1 MVKRKRDK
9 EIAKMQKK
17 YEKIRALEEIENLP
31 IEERL
36 KSLKL
41 KEEIYLLRK
50 PIYRKVGF
58 YVAIAPMF
66 LGVIAFVSA
75 WMGGYFDTQNKIFEN
90 ERTLLEIKKAEL
102 KEETKELSDKY
113 ANLGEEYEEK
123 EKRLIAELKA
133 ATKELSDK
141 YVNLG
146 EEYREKEKKLK
157 AELKAATKELSDKYV
172 NLGEEYEEKEK
183 RLIAELKAATK
194 NLVIEKQIL
203 SDINANLEV
212 EYKEKNRKLEKHKEE
227 ILTLQTKLK
236 EREKEQDKLIALRG
250 KKVLVNKEETQTL
263 LVLGESV
270 LGKAIDSSKQLQD
283 TVGVLKQYA
292 ETLPKV
298 KTPDVYSFDDW
309 YYKGAGEFLNKKY
322 PEAIDSF
329 KKALPNAPDDAS
341 AAYTHNY
348 IGAAYANIG
357 IDKEAFKNFI
367 KAIEFKPNN
376 PLSHLNKARIHINS
390 GEIQVAED
398 EIEMVKDLFKEGK
411 VNEGEKA
418 FIEKEIELVEEAG
431 FTAESKEEIQYGAKL
446 ELESGEKE
454 AKAEEKE

>member
-9 EIAKMQKK
+9 EIAKMRKE
-17 YEKIRALEEIENLP
+17 YEKIRAREEIEKLP

-66 LGVIAFVSA
+66 LGVIAFVST
-75 WMGGYFDTQNKIFEN
+75 WMGGYFDTQKKIFEN

-113 ANLGEEYEEK
+113 ANLGEEYK
-123 EKRLIAELKA
+123 
-133 ATKELSDK
+133 
-141 YVNLG
+141 
-146 EEYREKEKKLK
+146 EKEKKLK
-157 AELKAATKELSDKYV
+157 
-172 NLGEEYEEKEK
+172 
-183 RLIAELKAATK
+183 AELKAATK

-203 SDINANLEV
+203 SDINANLEE

-250 KKVLVNKEETQTL
+250 KKVLVNKEKTQTL
-263 LVLGESV
+263 LVLGDSV

-357 IDKEAFKNFI
+357 NDKESLKNFI

-431 FTAESKEEIQYGAKL
+431 FTAESTGEIEYGA
-446 ELESGEKE
+446 EPGN
-454 AKAEEKE
+454 

>member
-9 EIAKMQKK
+9 EIAKMRKK
-17 YEKIRALEEIENLP
+17 YEKIRAREEIEKLP

-113 ANLGEEYEEK
+113 ANLGEEYK
-123 EKRLIAELKA
+123 
-133 ATKELSDK
+133 
-141 YVNLG
+141 
-146 EEYREKEKKLK
+146 EKEKKLK
-157 AELKAATKELSDKYV
+157 
-172 NLGEEYEEKEK
+172 
-183 RLIAELKAATK
+183 AELKAATK

-203 SDINANLEV
+203 SDINANLEE

-250 KKVLVNKEETQTL
+250 KKVLVNKEKTQTL
-263 LVLGESV
+263 LVLGDSV

-357 IDKEAFKNFI
+357 NDKESLKNFI

-431 FTAESKEEIQYGAKL
+431 FTAESTGKIEYGA
-446 ELESGEKE
+446 EPGN
-454 AKAEEKE
+454 

>member
-113 ANLGEEYEEK
+113 A
-123 EKRLIAELKA
+123 
-133 ATKELSDK
+133 
-141 YVNLG
+141 NLG